1 MKLIS
6 WNVNGIRAAEKKGFI
21 SYAIQSGADIICLQ
35 ETKAHPEQLS
45 DKLRNLP
52 GYQAWF
58 HAANRKGYSGTALY
72 SRYSPRTVTYG
83 LGLSDFDTEGR
94 TLIADYGTFVLYNIY
109 FPNGTASSERLKYKL
124 DFYEAFHR
132 HVLKTREEGLPVVVC
147 GDVNTAHLPVDLA
160 RPAEN
165 TNVSGFLPEERAFI
179 DRFLAS
185 GFDDTFRLFNQEGSQ
200 YTWWDMKTRARD
212 RNVGWRIDYF
222 FTSQDLRPL
231 VKNAW
236 IESEKEGSDHCP
248 VGLDLAIHP
257 EEEQS

>member
-1 MKLIS
+1 MKLVS

-21 SYAIQSGADIICLQ
+21 SYAVQSGADIICLQ
-35 ETKAHPEQLS
+35 ETKARPEQLS
-45 DKLRNLP
+45 EQLLNLP

-72 SRYSPRTVTYG
+72 SRYNPRSVTFG
-83 LGLSDFDTEGR
+83 LDQPDFDTEGR
-94 TLIADYGTFVLYNIY
+94 TLIADYGTFILYNIY
-109 FPNGTASSERLKYKL
+109 FPNGSASPERLKYKL
-124 DFYEAFHR
+124 DFYEAFHQ
-132 HVLKTREEGLPVVVC
+132 HVNETRSEGLPVVVC
-147 GDVNTAHLPVDLA
+147 GDVNTAHQEIDLA

-165 TNVSGFLPEERAFI
+165 VTVSGFLPEERAFI
-179 DRFLAS
+179 DRFLTS
-185 GFDDTFRLFNQEGSQ
+185 GFDDTFRLFNQEGNQ

-236 IESEKEGSDHCP
+236 IEAEKEGSDHCP
-248 VGLDLAIHP
+248 VGLELAIHP
-257 EEEQS
+257 EEE